1 MGYLILLSILAITC
15 FIAAYIA
22 ERRNRRMWLWAL
34 LTFLFSPLVILI
46 LLALPKVR
54 PRKACPDCKEMVFA
68 DAKLCRYC
76 GYRFAR
82 QPGAGSNPANTAT
95 G

>member
-1 MGYLILLSILAITC
+1 MTFFLWLMISAITA

-34 LTFLFSPLVILI
+34 LTFLFSPLVILL

-76 GYRFAR
+76 GYRFA
-82 QPGAGSNPANTAT
+82 QPPRTGPGTANSAAG
-95 G
+95 